1 MSSVRGG
8 ERPGD
13 AHSHDAQVRGWVE
26 ASCMAQGVPV
36 KVTDGPA
43 LAAVVALLAPGR
55 TGAAR
60 KRSEDGE
67 GTTGDTSATPA

>member
-1 MSSVRGG
+1 VSSMRNGQPPGHVTQTRVR
-8 ERPGD
+8 
-13 AHSHDAQVRGWVE
+13 AWVE
-26 ASCMAQGVPV
+26 ASCAAQGVPV
-36 KVTDGPA
+36 KVADGPA